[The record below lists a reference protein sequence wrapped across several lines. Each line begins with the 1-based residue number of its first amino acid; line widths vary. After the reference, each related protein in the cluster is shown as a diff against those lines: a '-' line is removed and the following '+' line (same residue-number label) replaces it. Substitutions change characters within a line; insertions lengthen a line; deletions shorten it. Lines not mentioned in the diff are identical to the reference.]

1 MNFLFPV
8 ISYPPFGLST
18 TLFTGLSSYFIMVG
32 IYSFAISISEDS
44 ELRRSIR
51 RFAIKE
57 LKLLD
62 SIGWVHMEQEIQKR
76 ALRLANVQEETM
88 IEQTGIESSLNE
100 DDMKDYLNEVINEVK
115 KHGLQPS
122 I

>member
-1 MNFLFPV
+1 
-8 ISYPPFGLST
+8 
-18 TLFTGLSSYFIMVG
+18 
-32 IYSFAISISEDS
+32 
-44 ELRRSIR
+44 
-51 RFAIKE
+51 
-57 LKLLD
+57 
-62 SIGWVHMEQEIQKR
+62 MEQELQKR
-76 ALRLANVQEETM
+76 ALRLAKVQEETM